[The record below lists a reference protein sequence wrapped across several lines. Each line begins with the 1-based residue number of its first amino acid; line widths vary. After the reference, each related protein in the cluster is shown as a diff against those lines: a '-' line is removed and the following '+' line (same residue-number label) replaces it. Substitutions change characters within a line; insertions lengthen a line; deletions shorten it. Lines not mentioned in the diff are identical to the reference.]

1 MRMFYSINGIVF
13 LFAQIYLPLN
23 ASEVVTDGQN
33 INRARKV
40 KPKDFN
46 TVPIFDYQE
55 IREDYKSAKMRYIFL
70 DFDGVLG
77 PKRPGSRDRQD
88 KTVVRA
94 LRKLSAN
101 PNNKVW
107 IITAR
112 YWEGLPDFI
121 RNIPGIHLGEKVGTQ
136 IHVPKNEKIPKL
148 PIFQE
153 KKTLMKEKISKIF
166 EELNLE
172 GVEIEDEGNYHL
184 EYKLK
189 NSLPTE
195 QANESAKDKLLR
207 AMQVEDE
214 KSQKN
219 KEKDGFRNYD
229 WHFYQKPGEDMC
241 HVLLS
246 HFDHFHKG
254 TLMGAVLQTIKEKS
268 LFAFSVG
275 DTKEDEPMHE
285 LMQSN
290 GKLSVIVGENCN
302 WKTYASHKISNQKD
316 VKYFLKYLSEIDNPV
331 EDPEKTCGCFNF

>member
-1 MRMFYSINGIVF
+1 MYVAYIGGTGRRACRLHREEDTVE
-13 LFAQIYLPLN
+13 PLN
-23 ASEVVTDGQN
+23 ASEVVIDGQN

-40 KPKDFN
+40 EPKDFN

-55 IREDYKSAKMRYIFL
+55 IREDYKSATMRYIFL

-77 PKRPGSRDRQD
+77 PKRPGSRDKQD

-94 LRKLSAN
+94 LKKLAAN
-101 PNNKVW
+101 PNNQVW

-136 IHVPKNEKIPKL
+136 IHVPENEEIPKL

-153 KKTLMKEKISKIF
+153 KKTMMKEKISKIF
-166 EELNLE
+166 EGLE

-184 EYKLK
+184 EYKFK
-189 NSLPTE
+189 NSLPT
-195 QANESAKDKLLR
+195 
-207 AMQVEDE
+207 
-214 KSQKN
+214 
-219 KEKDGFRNYD
+219 
-229 WHFYQKPGEDMC
+229 
-241 HVLLS
+241 
-246 HFDHFHKG
+246 DHFHKG
-254 TLMGAVLQTIKEKS
+254 TLMEAVLQTIKEKS
-268 LFAFSVG
+268 LFAVSVG

-290 GKLSVIVGENCN
+290 DKLSVIVGENCN